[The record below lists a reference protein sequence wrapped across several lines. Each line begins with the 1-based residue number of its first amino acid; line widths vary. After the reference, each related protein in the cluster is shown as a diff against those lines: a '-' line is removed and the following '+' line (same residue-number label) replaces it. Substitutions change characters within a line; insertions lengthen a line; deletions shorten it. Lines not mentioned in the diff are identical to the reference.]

1 MITFWIDMDGVL
13 AKYHRKDY
21 KCADPKFLHYGEH
34 YFRTL
39 EPIQKM
45 VDAVK
50 ELDAECKNTS
60 KINDVSTRVAT
71 NTNNI
76 SNLTGIHYVNNF
88 LLEEHIQDKLAWLHE
103 YLPCLDTDTQF
114 APTTDNKPVQ
124 AMLFKGK
131 ALTAN
136 DILIDDFNKNL
147 FDWEAYSGTPIK
159 FLNGTNN
166 SKTFSGEKLP
176 RKFTSNECLE
186 YLKAL
191 IDANIET
198 ELETIEEDNEEE
210 D

>member
-50 ELDAECKNTS
+50 ELDAECKRTG
-60 KINDVSTRVAT
+60 KGKVI
-71 NTNNI
+71 I
-76 SNLTGIHYVNNF
+76 LTGIHYVSNP

-103 YLPCLDTDTQF
+103 YLPNLDTNTQF
-114 APTTDNKPVQ
+114 APTTDNKPIQ
-124 AMLFKGK
+124 AMLFKGT
-131 ALTAN
+131 ALTRN

-147 FDWEAYSGTPIK
+147 YDWEAYSGTPIK

-166 SKTFSGEKLP
+166 ANTFSGEKLP
-176 RKFTSNECLE
+176 RKFTSDECIE

-191 IDANIET
+191 INADIEN
-198 ELETIEEDNEEE
+198 ELDGIEDGEEEE